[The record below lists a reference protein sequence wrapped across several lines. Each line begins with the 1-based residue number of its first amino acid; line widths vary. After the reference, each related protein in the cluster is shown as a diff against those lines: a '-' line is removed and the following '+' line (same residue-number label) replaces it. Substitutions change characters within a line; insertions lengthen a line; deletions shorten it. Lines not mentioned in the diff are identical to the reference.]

1 MNSRGEGILAVQ
13 EERARIGG
21 VEVAR
26 KTVIAA
32 TDEGLVI
39 STLNSLQAPPVTKLA
54 ATAYPALPPPPPPPP
69 PPPKEFSWVDCCF
82 KCDSGYEWYE
92 PSGKGFCILLLLL
105 VAYLIGGAIL
115 LAYLMLLCLFAF
127 CGED

>member
-1 MNSRGEGILAVQ
+1 MLAVK
-13 EERARIGG
+13 EERTVIGG
-21 VEVAR
+21 IELAR
-26 KTVIAA
+26 KTVVAA
-32 TDEGLVI
+32 TEEGVVTREYVEARNI
-39 STLNSLQAPPVTKLA
+39 SLPGSVPAIVQPS
-54 ATAYPALPPPPPPPP
+54 AYPALPPPPPPPP

-92 PSGKGFCILLLLL
+92 PGGKGFCIVLLLL

>member
-1 MNSRGEGILAVQ
+1 MLAVK
-13 EERARIGG
+13 EERTVIGG
-21 VEVAR
+21 VELAK
-26 KTVIAA
+26 KTVVVA
-32 TDEGLVI
+32 TEKGVVTREYVEARNI
-39 STLNSLQAPPVTKLA
+39 SLPGSVP
-54 ATAYPALPPPPPPPP
+54 ATVQPSAYPALPPPPPPPP

-92 PSGKGFCILLLLL
+92 PSGKGFCIVLLLL